1 MVGMQIVD
9 FSSRI
14 ETQLP
19 LVISMSLMK
28 RNSNLK
34 SEI

>member
-1 MVGMQIVD
+1 MQIVD

-19 LVISMSLMK
+19 LVISMNRMK
-28 RNSNLK
+28 RNGNLK